1 MNKLVTNLGTFIK
14 TKLLFV
20 NKKQEQPGRMSMF
33 GWHVPVL
40 FSVYPA
46 KPLIFIAT
54 VSVLCKHLAQNEEL
68 FSVLKSSHFQLNA
81 NNQDKQEA
89 KDRRERILETRSLK
103 NVCTLVS
110 FPYDAM
116 LRRNNMHSHVWTF
129 FLVLI

>member
-1 MNKLVTNLGTFIK
+1 MNKLVTNLGTFTK

-20 NKKQEQPGRMSMF
+20 NKKQEQPGRMF

-89 KDRRERILETRSLK
+89 KDRRESILETRSLK
-103 NVCTLVS
+103 NVCTLVD
-110 FPYDAM
+110 FPYDGM
-116 LRRNNMHSHVWTF
+116 FRRNKMHSHVWRPF
-129 FLVLI
+129 S